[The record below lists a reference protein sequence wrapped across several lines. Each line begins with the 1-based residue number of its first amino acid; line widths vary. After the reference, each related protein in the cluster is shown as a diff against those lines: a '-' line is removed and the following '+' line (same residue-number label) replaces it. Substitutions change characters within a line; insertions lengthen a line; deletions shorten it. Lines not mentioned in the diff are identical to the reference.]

1 MVEKNKQKNA
11 QVRKVSRAIKRT
23 KNNVL
28 PPILQLLTIVVK
40 RGTGDEVNAYLKSI
54 GIKAKMTSYG
64 SGTAEGSLQSML
76 GLYNKEKELI
86 FAVIPVENSEAL
98 LDELETKFLKKEDY
112 AGIAFTIPLKSVVKN
127 SVQSIG

>member
-1 MVEKNKQKNA
+1 MAEKKQKNA
-11 QVRKVSRAIKRT
+11 QVKKVSRAIKRT

-28 PPILQLLTIVVK
+28 PPILQLLTIIVK
-40 RGTGDEVNAYLKSI
+40 RGTGDEVNSYLKSI

-64 SGTAEGSLQSML
+64 SGTADSSLQSLL

-86 FAVIPVENSEAL
+86 FAVIPVENSEVL
-98 LDELETKFLKKEDY
+98 LDELEARFLNKEDY
-112 AGIAFTIPLKSVVKN
+112 EGIAFTIPLKSIVKN

>member
-1 MVEKNKQKNA
+1 MVEKKQKNA
-11 QVRKVSRAIKRT
+11 QVKKVSRAIKRT

-28 PPILQLLTIVVK
+28 PPILQLLTIIVK
-40 RGTGDEVNAYLKSI
+40 RGTGDEVNSYLKSI

-64 SGTAEGSLQSML
+64 SGTADGSLQSLL

-86 FAVIPVENSEAL
+86 FAVIPVENSEVL
-98 LDELETKFLKKEDY
+98 LDELEARFLNKEDY
-112 AGIAFTIPLKSVVKN
+112 EGIAFTIPLKSIFKN

>member
-1 MVEKNKQKNA
+1 MAEKKQKNA
-11 QVRKVSRAIKRT
+11 QVKKVSRAIKRT

-28 PPILQLLTIVVK
+28 PPILQLLTIIVK
-40 RGTGDEVNAYLKSI
+40 RGTGDEVNSYLKSI

-64 SGTAEGSLQSML
+64 SGTADSSLQSLL

-86 FAVIPVENSEAL
+86 FAVIPVENSEVL
-98 LDELETKFLKKEDY
+98 LDELEGRFLNKEDY
-112 AGIAFTIPLKSVVKN
+112 EGIAFTIPLKSIVKN